1 MKGAFFVAGIY
12 LQLVQFLWRG
22 SLSDRRIVPLD
33 CVAVVNPVNAVF
45 LSHRFCLVWGCF
57 ATRREQAPSPQ
68 QPGSPPREHSSSDV
82 A

>member
-22 SLSDRRIVPLD
+22 SLLPLD

-57 ATRREQAPSPQ
+57 ATQREQAPSPQ
-68 QPGSPPREHSSSDV
+68 ELHKL
-82 A
+82 